1 MLRSRMSFARI
12 AVYCGSNV
20 GRSPRYA
27 EVAFAFGALL
37 AERGVGVVYG
47 GGRVG
52 LMGRLA
58 DGALSRDGEVIGVIP
73 EKLRALELAHEGVT
87 RLEVVDGM
95 HPRKLRMSDL
105 ADAFVA
111 LPGGYGTLEELFEVT
126 TWTQLRY
133 HVKPVGLLNV
143 DGFWDHLLAF
153 LDHAQREGFIRDVHR
168 SLIVCEDDPVRL
180 LDAMARVVVPDLG
193 TWIERR

>member
-1 MLRSRMSFARI
+1 VLRCAMHFHRV

-20 GRSPRYA
+20 GRSDRYA
-27 EVAFAFGALL
+27 EVAFAFGSFL
-37 AERGVGVVYG
+37 AERNIGIVYG

-58 DGALSRDGEVIGVIP
+58 DGALSRGGEVIGVIP
-73 EKLRALELAHEGVT
+73 EKLRDLELAHTGVT

-95 HPRKLRMSDL
+95 HARKLRMSDL

-111 LPGGYGTLEELFEVT
+111 MPGGYGTLEELFEVT

-133 HVKPVGLLNV
+133 HVKPIGLLNV
-143 DGFWDHLLAF
+143 SGFWDHLLAF
-153 LDHAQREGFIRDVHR
+153 LDHAEGEGFIRGVHR
-168 SLIVCEDDPVRL
+168 GLIACDDDPARL
-180 LDAMARVVVPDLG
+180 LDAMGRIVVPDLG
-193 TWIERR
+193 TWIEKP

>member
-1 MLRSRMSFARI
+1 MSFGRI
-12 AVYCGSNV
+12 AVYCGSSL
-20 GRSPRYA
+20 GRTSNYA
-27 EVAFAFGALL
+27 QVAFGFGSLL
-37 AERGVGVVYG
+37 AERGIGVVYG

-58 DGALSRDGEVIGVIP
+58 DGALSRGGEVIGVIP
-73 EKLRALELAHEGVT
+73 EKLKALELAHEGVT

-111 LPGGYGTLEELFEVT
+111 MPGGYGTLEELFEVT

-153 LDHAQREGFIRDVHR
+153 LDHAAREGFIRDVHR
-168 SLIVCEDDPVRL
+168 GLIVCEDDPERL
-180 LDAMARVVVPDLG
+180 LEAMTKVVVPDLG
-193 TWIERR
+193 TWIERP